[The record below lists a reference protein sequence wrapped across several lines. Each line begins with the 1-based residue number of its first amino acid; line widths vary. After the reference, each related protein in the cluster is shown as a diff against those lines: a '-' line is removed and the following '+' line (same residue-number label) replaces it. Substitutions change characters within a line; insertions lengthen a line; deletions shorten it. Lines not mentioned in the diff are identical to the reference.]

1 MLKILCGVMNE
12 SVIHR
17 YAESDPGGS
26 YTGVCGSTFPK
37 LRALL
42 YEVLAP
48 FKTIEIHPFFV
59 RE

>member
-17 YAESDPGGS
+17 YTKSDPGGS
-26 YTGVCGSTFPK
+26 YTGVWLNIPETPRPIVRGVGPS
-37 LRALL
+37 
-42 YEVLAP
+42 
-48 FKTIEIHPFFV
+48 KTIEIHPFFV